1 MTSRATTKSRKAAVM
16 ASVSP
21 VLGAGLTIA
30 GWVVVANVA
39 WQLLAGLTQAM
50 LCELRSRRPL
60 ECLPAWS
67 QMGEI
72 GRRSTDT
79 LLALVVHSPAESAVA
94 AMGGVAGGVVSGATT
109 GRGATK
115 PKAGR
120 SPRTRT
126 QVNAG
131 PPDALVPA
139 EHSLSREESS
149 A

>member
-1 MTSRATTKSRKAAVM
+1 M

-21 VLGAGLTIA
+21 VIGAGLTIA

-39 WQLLAGLTQAM
+39 WQLAAGLTQAL

-79 LLALVVHSPAESAVA
+79 LLALVVHSPAESAA
-94 AMGGVAGGVVSGATT
+94 AALGGAAGTVFLRKRSDDPATDES
-109 GRGATK
+109 AI
-115 PKAGR
+115 
-120 SPRTRT
+120 
-126 QVNAG
+126 
-131 PPDALVPA
+131 PDDPT
-139 EHSLSREESS
+139 EPHP
-149 A
+149 